1 MGSHLTD
8 APPAAGRRIV
18 AMDNLA
24 AGRLANLAQHQ
35 DNPAFRFVEGDIN
48 GDFSMAEAAW
58 AAGVRRMMYAA
69 SGSC

>member
-1 MGSHLTD
+1 
-8 APPAAGRRIV
+8 
-18 AMDNLA
+18 MDNLA